1 LLSRITK
8 SINRLFNNE
17 AENADTEPAED
28 PKAEDPK
35 AEAPP
40 PARSAGSAKSDDD
53 SQPSRN
59 RNRNRNRNR
68 SRNRNRDRN
77 PERQEAPRDER
88 HATPEPAVDSSED
101 WTPPTNIPVQEGT
114 MRFIDFDLPK
124 PLLRGICELDFKYC
138 TPIQQE
144 CLPPALEG
152 RDITGKAQTGTG
164 KTAAF
169 LVASM
174 NHILTNPKT
183 DRRSGDVRALVLAPT
198 RELAMQIHKDAEDLG
213 KYCGLRNLVVFG
225 GMDHRRQ
232 RDQLSEPVD
241 ILVGTPGRLIDYM
254 QSRHLNLR
262 HVEILIIDEAD
273 RMLDMGFIPDV
284 RRIVNSTPR
293 PGQRRT
299 QLFSATFSSA
309 ILRLV
314 ENWQVD
320 PVRLE
325 VDPENIVAD
334 LIEEIF
340 YSVSTDDK
348 LSVLLWILRIE
359 EVDRMLIFTNR
370 KDEAAYLDG
379 KLKQHGIASCLLSGD
394 VAQKNRMRILED
406 FREGRTKV
414 VVATDVA
421 GRGIHVDNISHVINF
436 DLPYEV
442 ESYVHRIGRTGRAG
456 TAGKAISLA
465 CEYGAYIVPDLEE
478 FIGRQIEFTQPPGEA
493 LELPEPVHAEPPP
506 RTDEYARGNQG
517 GSRGGGGGRGGRG
530 GGQSR
535 SRGGPPRG
543 RSSQGRSRHRY

>member
-1 LLSRITK
+1 MLSRITK
-8 SINRLFNNE
+8 SINRLFNPE
-17 AENADTEPAED
+17 SKNADPEPVAD
-28 PKAEDPK
+28 PKAETP
-35 AEAPP
+35 A
-40 PARSAGSAKSDDD
+40 PARAGGGEKSDDD
-53 SQPSRN
+53 GQPSRN

-77 PERQEAPRDER
+77 PERQEAPRDE
-88 HATPEPAVDSSED
+88 HHVEPEPAVVSSED
-101 WTPPTNIPVQEGT
+101 WTPPTDIPVQEGT
-114 MRFIDFDLPK
+114 MRFVDLDLPK
-124 PLLRGICELDFKYC
+124 SLLRGICELDFKYC

-144 CLPPALEG
+144 CLPPSLEG
-152 RDITGKAQTGTG
+152 RDTTGKAQTGTG

-169 LVASM
+169 LVATM
-174 NHILTNPKT
+174 AHILANPKT
-183 DRRSGDVRALVLAPT
+183 DRRGGDVRALVLAPT
-198 RELAMQIHKDAEDLG
+198 RELAIQIHKDAEDLG
-213 KYCGLRNLVVFG
+213 KYCGLRNLVVYG
-225 GMDHRRQ
+225 GMDHKRQ
-232 RDQLSEPVD
+232 RDQLSDPVD

-325 VDPENIVAD
+325 VDPENIVSD

-348 LSVLLWILRIE
+348 LSVLLWVLRTE
-359 EVDRMLIFTNR
+359 KVDRMLIFTNR

-379 KLKQHGIASCLLSGD
+379 KLKQHGISSCLLSGD

-406 FREGRTKV
+406 FREGRTRV

-421 GRGIHVDNISHVINF
+421 GRGIHVENITHVINF

-465 CEYGAYIVPDLEE
+465 CEYGSYIVPDLEE

-493 LELPEPVHAEPPP
+493 LELPEPLHAEPPA
-506 RTDEYARGNQG
+506 RTDEYARGKQG
-517 GSRGGGGGRGGRG
+517 GSRGGGGGGGGGRG
-530 GGQSR
+530 RGGKPSH
-535 SRGGPPRG
+535 SRGGPPRGG
-543 RSSQGRSRHRY
+543 RSSQGRSRNRY

>member
-1 LLSRITK
+1 LISRITK
-8 SINRLFNNE
+8 SITRLFNNE
-17 AENADTEPAED
+17 AKNTNTEPVVD
-28 PKAEDPK
+28 PKP
-35 AEAPP
+35 EAPP
-40 PARSAGSAKSDDD
+40 PARVAGAAKSDND

-59 RNRNRNRNR
+59 RNRNRNR
-68 SRNRNRDRN
+68 SRNHNRDRN
-77 PERQEAPRDER
+77 PERQEAPRNER

-101 WTPPTNIPVQEGT
+101 WTPPTDIPVQEGT
-114 MRFIDFDLPK
+114 MRFVDFDLPK
-124 PLLRGICELDFKYC
+124 TLLRGICELGFKYC

-144 CLPPALEG
+144 CLPAALEG
-152 RDITGKAQTGTG
+152 RDVTGKAQTGTG

-169 LVASM
+169 LVATM
-174 NHILTNPKT
+174 AHIMANPKT
-183 DRRSGDVRALVLAPT
+183 DRRSGEVRALVLAPT
-198 RELAMQIHKDAEDLG
+198 RELAMQIHKDAEALG
-213 KYCGLRNLVVFG
+213 KYCGLRNLVVYG

-232 RDQLSEPVD
+232 RDQLSDPVD

-254 QSRHLNLR
+254 QSRHLNLS

-293 PGQRRT
+293 PGQRKT

-325 VDPENIVAD
+325 VDPENIVAE

-370 KDEAAYLDG
+370 KDEAAYLDS

-394 VAQKNRMRILED
+394 VAQKTRMRILED
-406 FREGRTKV
+406 FREGKTKI

-493 LELPEPVHAEPPP
+493 LELPEPVHPEPPA
-506 RTDEYARGNQG
+506 RTDEYARGNQR
-517 GSRGGGGGRGGRG
+517 GSRGGGGGGGGRG
-530 GGQSR
+530 RSGGQSR

-543 RSSQGRSRHRY
+543 GSSQGRSRNRY